1 MILRKHLIYLIGIY
15 RKCLLGKEDE
25 MKRKILIYIMILSII
40 LGNGMYFNLSV
51 SEAADNDLSSIC
63 VDQVYSFSFRTDFYL
78 TCSIKSNKSSIV
90 DASVKHGS
98 LNSNQVMITLT
109 GVSEGTAE
117 VELYAGGLT
126 IKTFTVNVVK
136 HSDLTFVEGKDATC
150 TEDGYREYYVCDQCG
165 NAYSDEEGND
175 ILAADAN
182 MIPATGHTI
191 EYLEYMLPTFD
202 SAGHISYYHCSVCDA
217 GFSDSEGAV
226 ELPSHSYVLPQLDSN
241 SVLAS
246 EISLNISQLKLYIG
260 ESADVNATINPTTS
274 FFPLKITSSDNNV
287 ATVNDT
293 GKVYAM
299 SSGTCDIVFETIN
312 GISAACKVTVE
323 EKPVVSDTLKITSV
337 SMNHKNASLKLSTS
351 DNNLF
356 NQTVTIY
363 AKDENRQIIGTCT
376 TSFTKSSS
384 SAYMDFCRIV
394 EAGEKIEFYA
404 QKPNGSLSPSVIE
417 TKAACGTRSTGKYS
431 VGPEGA
437 TGYSEK
443 LKGIGGTVTVNVSGK
458 KYTSV
463 IDEQGFWYV
472 SFDTPVM
479 EGLEVIIQEK
489 CYAGCE
495 FQERIEKCV
504 ISDIEDDFRYIPS
517 VYTNYV
523 RLDSDYFTSEKVAY
537 LYYNGKE
544 YILPDTPSKATI
556 DYSFYYLPEQLEAD
570 SYISIVI
577 KNRYTGVV
585 LMDSDLK
592 VKLQFLEMSA
602 PIYYEDDNQIS
613 FNVYDDNDFEIT
625 LYYSINDKTFTQK
638 ITDSGTM
645 HYTSIPLQEKYE
657 NGTTVYIWLED
668 ETGYTT
674 SKKTCKIS
682 YSDIGSS
689 NENNNSSAN
698 NNENNNNNSGS
709 NNENKDNNNSG
720 GNAGNSDDIFNYD
733 DDDEDWDVDQSKT
746 EVYATTL
753 KVSKKISIA
762 VDTKRKISVRR
773 SKSNTKMPKLKWKS
787 SNNKIATV
795 NSSGQVSAR
804 KIGKCKI
811 SCIIQNGKGK
821 GKKYTCTVRVR
832 KNTWTGYNKSDLN
845 VYGYR
850 YGQVNLEVSKVYYS
864 GNNLVVKCVVLNNR
878 MFPAQKFANLQ
889 LKILTQDQELIAKRT
904 FWNYPLNLGEYS
916 KKYVTFTF
924 PKKYQKAKRDLQYYG
939 VDIDYDY
946 TYVYTIK

>member
-1 MILRKHLIYLIGIY
+1 
-15 RKCLLGKEDE
+15 
-25 MKRKILIYIMILSII
+25 MKRKILICIMILSII
-40 LGNGMYFNLSV
+40 VGNGMYFNLSV

-90 DASVKHGS
+90 DASVKHGT

-109 GVSEGTAE
+109 GISEGTAE
-117 VELYAGGLT
+117 VELYAGSLT

-136 HSDLTFVEGKDATC
+136 HLELTFVEGKDATC

-165 NAYSDEEGND
+165 NTFSDEEGND
-175 ILAADAN
+175 ILAADDY

-191 EYLEYMLPTFD
+191 EHLEYMLPTFD
-202 SAGHISYYHCSVCDA
+202 SAGHIPYYHCSVCDA
-217 GFSDSEGAV
+217 GFSDAEGEV
-226 ELPSHSYVLPQLDSN
+226 ELSPQFYILPQLDSD

-246 EISLNISQLKLYIG
+246 GISLNISQLNLYIG
-260 ESADVNATINPTTS
+260 ESVNVNATINPTTS
-274 FFPLKITSSDNNV
+274 SFPLKITSSDKNV
-287 ATVNDT
+287 AIVNDT
-293 GKVYAM
+293 GKIYAL
-299 SSGTCDIVFETIN
+299 SSGACDIVFETIN
-312 GISAACKVTVE
+312 GISAVCKVTVE
-323 EKPVVSDTLKITSV
+323 EKPEVSDTLKITSV
-337 SMNHKNASLKLSTS
+337 SMNHKNASLNLSTS

-384 SAYMDFCRIV
+384 SAYMDFCRMV
-394 EAGEKIEFYA
+394 ESGEKIEFYA
-404 QKPNGSLSPSVIE
+404 QKPNESLSPSVIE
-417 TKAACGTRSTGKYS
+417 TKAACGTKSTGKYS
-431 VGPEGA
+431 VGPDGA

-458 KYTSV
+458 NYTSV

-479 EGLEVIIQEK
+479 EGLEVVIQEK
-489 CYAGCE
+489 CPASCE

-504 ISDIEDDFRYIPS
+504 TSDIEDDFRYIPL

-523 RLDSDYFTSEKVAY
+523 RLDSDYFTSDKVAY

-544 YILPDTPSKATI
+544 YILPDTPSKSTI
-556 DYSFYYLPEQLEAD
+556 DYYFFYLPEQLKAG
-570 SYISIVI
+570 SYVSIVV
-577 KNRYTGVV
+577 KNRYTGIV

-592 VKLQFLEMSA
+592 VKSPTLNISNPVYSELN
-602 PIYYEDDNQIS
+602 NQIS
-613 FNVYDDNDFEIT
+613 VSVLEDMDFKSTI
-625 LYYSINDKTFTQK
+625 YYSINDKIYTKK
-638 ITDSGTM
+638 ITESGTI
-645 HYTSIPLQEKYE
+645 HNISISLSEKYAE
-657 NGTTVYIWLED
+657 GTIVYIWLED

-682 YSDIGSS
+682 YSDIGSN
-689 NENNNSSAN
+689 NENNNEDENNNNNNNENNSENNNNNNEN
-698 NNENNNNNSGS
+698 NNENNNNNSGN
-709 NNENKDNNNSG
+709 NNENNDNNNS
-720 GNAGNSDDIFNYD
+720 DDDYNYD
-733 DDDEDWDVDQSKT
+733 DDDDDDWDDDDESKPKL
-746 EVYATTL
+746 YAAKL
-753 KVSKKISIA
+753 KVPKKFTIA
-762 VDTKRKISVRR
+762 VNTKRKISVRR
-773 SKSNTKMPKLKWKS
+773 AKSNTKMPKLKWKS
-787 SNNKIATV
+787 SNKKIATV
-795 NSSGQVSAR
+795 NSSGQVSAH

-811 SCIIQNGKGK
+811 SCTIQNGKGK

-832 KNTWTGYNKSDLN
+832 KNTWTGYKKSELN
-845 VYGYR
+845 VYSYR
-850 YGQVNLEVSKVYYS
+850 YGQVYLEVSKVYYS

-889 LKILTQDQELIAKRT
+889 LEILTQDQELIAKRT
-904 FWNYPLNLGEYS
+904 FWNYPLNLGKYS